1 MSLTRF
7 LDIFPEVSLPV
18 TLTDEA
24 ARVFSQENGLI
35 GQGLLEQFVLP
46 FEEETPDEFTEF
58 VPCFLVPRTGDF
70 HALVYWRASLMNYQF
85 VLLTLDKNGHFIDR
99 KTLAGTF
106 SRENELWQSVATID
120 EDWQILVV
128 SGRQSDGE
136 WYDASASTKNSMELL
151 PEGHIVF
158 QS

>member
-1 MSLTRF
+1 MSLKRF
-7 LDIFPEVSLPV
+7 LDIFPEVALPV

-46 FEEETPDEFTEF
+46 FEEEAPDEFTEF
-58 VPCFLVPRTGDF
+58 VPCFRIPATRDF
-70 HALVYWRASLMNYQF
+70 HALVYWRASLMKYQF
-85 VLLTLDKNGHFIDR
+85 ILLTLDKEGRFIDQ

-120 EDWQILVV
+120 EDWEILVV